1 MDIGAPELLI
11 VLLIVIVVFGV
22 GRVGKLGGE
31 LGSAIREFRRGVG
44 GDKETTAP
52 SEPPAP
58 APAAI
63 VEAEPAAP
71 ANRGDDTATHT
82 GPMAAAS

>member
-11 VLLIVIVVFGV
+11 VLLIVVVVFGV

-44 GDKETTAP
+44 GDKEPAP
-52 SEPPAP
+52 PSAPTVVEAAP
-58 APAAI
+58 APSGSGEDETAGHAQPIAA
-63 VEAEPAAP
+63 
-71 ANRGDDTATHT
+71 H
-82 GPMAAAS
+82 

>member
-31 LGSAIREFRRGVG
+31 LGTAMREFRRGIG
-44 GDKETTAP
+44 GDK
-52 SEPPAP
+52 
-58 APAAI
+58 
-63 VEAEPAAP
+63 EPAAP
-71 ANRGDDTATHT
+71 APVELTPVTVASAGGDDEIAAHT
-82 GPMAAAS
+82 LPAAAHN

>member
-11 VLLIVIVVFGV
+11 VLLIVVVVFGV

-44 GDKETTAP
+44 GDKESASPAAP
-52 SEPPAP
+52 TVVEAAP
-58 APAAI
+58 APP
-63 VEAEPAAP
+63 VS
-71 ANRGDDTATHT
+71 NGDDETAAHAR
-82 GPMAAAS
+82 PAIAH

>member
-11 VLLIVIVVFGV
+11 VLLIVVVVFGV

-44 GDKETTAP
+44 GDKEP
-52 SEPPAP
+52 S
-58 APAAI
+58 APAAPTV
-63 VEAEPAAP
+63 VEAAPPPVNNGEDETVAHSRPAVA
-71 ANRGDDTATHT
+71 H
-82 GPMAAAS
+82 